1 VPTITLEG
9 QSNAQKLQIF
19 AWFISKQ
26 ATKNC
31 SLNFFSGPDNIIQK
45 SLDPTNSR
53 HHPKKLTTKVPGFF
67 NRS

>member
-45 SLDPTNSR
+45 YLDPTNSR
-53 HHPKKLTTKVPGFF
+53 HHPKKINHKSARIF
-67 NRS
+67 

>member
-45 SLDPTNSR
+45 SLDSTNSR
-53 HHPKKLTTKVPGFF
+53 HHPKKIIHKSARIF
-67 NRS
+67 